1 MDSVSQII
9 SNRRNRFTL
18 WPQWLA
24 ALELFLMSSV
34 VGLQGGWTSPFLSK
48 LDATINPNSELPI
61 TKSEASWIAS
71 LTSFAQTF
79 GAMFGVI
86 LVYTIGS
93 KQSTLITG
101 IPMALSWACF
111 LIIKSVPLIYVSRIL
126 SGLSLGLYQS
136 AFVLYIGEI
145 SHPKIRGA
153 LVALSINGY
162 SIGYFC
168 GNLMG
173 KYLDMWLFATVS
185 LVPTLLFLG
194 SFSMMPHTPSF
205 LVLNSKMDEAAK
217 SIRFYDRNADVT
229 KELDALSHFMR
240 ANRTTTLVSKLWAIN
255 SPTNRKILFKVNVV
269 IPLIKF
275 SGIYTIP
282 AYMEIILK
290 NVKIQTINPTDLV
303 IIVSFISSCFSLL
316 ATYTSDEFGRT
327 NMLLFSSISIAF
339 STFLLG
345 LNYQLLDL
353 GIDNK
358 NLQWLSILAIVI
370 FQLFTAIGIQPILAT
385 ILSEMFAPN
394 IKIVGVS
401 FINALNG
408 LFAFASTKSYQPMIE
423 NFTEKYVFW
432 IYSLLFI
439 AIAVYIR
446 LFIPETKGK
455 SLIEIQEMLL
465 DKKKTE
471 LNAESDS

>member
-1 MDSVSQII
+1 MV
-9 SNRRNRFTL
+9 L
-18 WPQWLA
+18 LV
-24 ALELFLMSSV
+24 FLMSSV

-79 GAMFGVI
+79 GSIFGVI

-101 IPMALSWACF
+101 IPMALSWTCF

-126 SGLSLGLYQS
+126 SGLSFGIYQC
-136 AFVLYIGEI
+136 AYVLYIGEI

-153 LVALSINGY
+153 LVALSVNGCF
-162 SIGYFC
+162 IGYFC

-173 KYLDMWLFATVS
+173 KYLDMWLFATIS
-185 LVPTLLFLG
+185 LIPTLLFLV

-205 LVLNSKMDEAAK
+205 LVLNSKMDEAVK
-217 SIRFYDRNADVT
+217 SIRFYDRNDDVT
-229 KELDALSHFMR
+229 NELDALSHFLR
-240 ANRTTTLVSKLWAIN
+240 ANRTSTLVSKLRAIN

-269 IPLIKF
+269 MALTKL

-282 AYMEIILK
+282 AYMEIILR

-303 IIVSFISSCFSLL
+303 IIVGFISSCFSLL
-316 ATYTSDEFGRT
+316 ATYTSDKFGRS

-339 STFLLG
+339 SMFLLG
-345 LNYQLLDL
+345 LNHQLLDL
-353 GIDNK
+353 SIDNK
-358 NLQWLSILAIVI
+358 NLQWLSIIAVLI
-370 FQLFTAIGIQPILAT
+370 FQLFSAIGIQPTLAT
-385 ILSEMFAPN
+385 ILSEIFAPN
-394 IKIVGVS
+394 VKIVGVS
-401 FINALNG
+401 LINALNG
-408 LFAFASTKSYQPMIE
+408 LCAFASTMSYQPMVE

-465 DKKKTE
+465 AKKKTE
-471 LNAESDS
+471 LIDESVIS